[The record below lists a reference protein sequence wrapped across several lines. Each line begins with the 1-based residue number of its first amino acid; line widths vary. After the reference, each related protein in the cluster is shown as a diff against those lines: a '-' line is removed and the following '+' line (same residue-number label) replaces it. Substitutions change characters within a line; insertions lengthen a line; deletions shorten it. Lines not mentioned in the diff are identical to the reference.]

1 MHRDLIAA
9 ALALVIFLPSARAV
23 DFGGNQ
29 SELIRSLLPTV
40 VNITVRK
47 EVVTDSTSAVNAGA
61 TTGQSADSKTFVGSG
76 FVIDPAGA
84 ILTNYHVL
92 ENAFDISVTLFDGS
106 VLPGTMMYAS
116 RLADLAVLRV
126 QPPQPLTPVQWGDS
140 TKLQIGE
147 PVFAIGNPLGIGT
160 SVSGGI
166 ISGLNRNV
174 QDSPYDD
181 YIQTDAAINHGNS
194 GGPLFDMKGRVIGVD
209 TALVSPTEASA
220 GLGLAIPSDTAQFV
234 VGQLKT
240 YGWVRPGWIGV
251 KLQQVTSAMAEAM
264 GMRQAEGSVVSWVLP
279 DGPARKA
286 GIEIGDVIL
295 RFGDKKP
302 PDERALLR
310 DIVRTPVGETVQVT
324 VHRDG
329 GQQTLPVTVAAWPRK
344 KWETRDAPL
353 PTERPNTG
361 IRPDLGLSLAV
372 IATSD
377 RAKYGLEDDVGGV
390 LVSGVVPGSDAAR
403 RGMTEGDVILRVQG
417 KPVTAAGDVQSS
429 IAAEREAKHRFIMM
443 LVLQKGRTTPGPSW
457 VALRLPDSEG

>member
-1 MHRDLIAA
+1 MYRNLIAA
-9 ALALVIFLPSARAV
+9 ALALVIFLPSARAG

-47 EVVTDSTSAVNAGA
+47 EVTDTGSSVNAGA
-61 TTGQSADSKTFVGSG
+61 TTRQSDDSKTFVGSG
-76 FVIDPAGA
+76 FVIDPAGS
-84 ILTNYHVL
+84 IVTNYHVL
-92 ENAFDISVTLFDGS
+92 ENAFEISVTLYDGS
-106 VLPGTMMYAS
+106 VLPGTMLYAS
-116 RLADLAVLRV
+116 RLADLAVLHV
-126 QPPQPLTPVQWGDS
+126 QPPYPLTPVQWGDS

-160 SVSGGI
+160 SVSAGI

-194 GGPLFDMKGRVIGVD
+194 GGPLFNMKGHVIGVD

-234 VGQLKT
+234 VGQLKA

-251 KLQQVTSAMAEAM
+251 KVQQVTAAMADAM
-264 GMRQAEGSVVSWVLP
+264 GMRQPAGSVVSWVLP
-279 DGPARKA
+279 DGPARRA
-286 GIEIGDVIL
+286 GIQIGDVIL
-295 RFGDKKP
+295 RFGDKAP
-302 PDERALLR
+302 NDERALLR
-310 DIVRTPVGETVQVT
+310 DIVRTPVGDTIQVT
-324 VHRDG
+324 LERDG
-329 GQQTLPVTVAAWPRK
+329 AQLTLPVTVAAWPRK

-361 IRPDLGLSLAV
+361 VRPDLGLSLAA
-372 IATSD
+372 IAAGD
-377 RAKYGLEDDVGGV
+377 RAKYGLEDDIGGV

-417 KPVTAAGDVQSS
+417 KPVAAAADVQSS
-429 IAAEREAKHRFIMM
+429 IAAEREAKHRYIMM
-443 LVLQKGRTTPGPSW
+443 LVLQKGRAMPGPSW
-457 VALRLPDSEG
+457 VALQLPEAAG

>member
-1 MHRDLIAA
+1 MHRHLIAA
-9 ALALVIFLPSARAV
+9 ALALVISLPSARAG

-29 SELIRSLLPTV
+29 SELIRKLLPTV

-47 EVVTDSTSAVNAGA
+47 EVTDSPSSVNAGA

-76 FVIDPAGA
+76 FVIDPAGV

-106 VLPGTMMYAS
+106 ILSGTMMHAS
-116 RLADLAVLRV
+116 RLADLAVLHV
-126 QPPQPLTPVQWGDS
+126 QPPYPLTPVQWGDS

-160 SVSGGI
+160 SVSAGI

-194 GGPLFDMKGRVIGVD
+194 GGPLFNMNGQVIGVD

-234 VGQLKT
+234 VDQLRA

-251 KLQQVTSAMAEAM
+251 KVQQVTPPMAEAL

-279 DGPARKA
+279 DGPARRA
-286 GIEIGDVIL
+286 GIQIGDVIL
-295 RFGDKKP
+295 RFGDKTP
-302 PDERALLR
+302 QDERALLR
-310 DIVRTPVGETVQVT
+310 DIVRTPVGETIQVT
-324 VHRDG
+324 LQRDG
-329 GQQTLPVTVAAWPRK
+329 ANQTLPVTIAAWPRK

-361 IRPDLGLSLAV
+361 VRLDLGLSLAA
-372 IATSD
+372 IPTSD

-417 KPVTAAGDVQSS
+417 KSVAAARDVQSS

-443 LVLQKGRTTPGPSW
+443 LVLQKERTVPGPSW
-457 VALRLPDSEG
+457 VALRLPDAAG

>member
-1 MHRDLIAA
+1 MYRNLIAA
-9 ALALVIFLPSARAV
+9 AIALVMFLPSARAG

-47 EVVTDSTSAVNAGA
+47 EAMGASSSVNAGA
-61 TTGQSADSKTFVGSG
+61 TTGQNADSKTFVGSG

-84 ILTNYHVL
+84 IITNYHVL
-92 ENAFDISVTLFDGS
+92 ENAFEISVTLHDGS

-116 RLADLAVLRV
+116 RLADLAVLHV
-126 QPPQPLTPVQWGDS
+126 QPPHPLTPVQWGDS
-140 TKLQIGE
+140 TKLQVGE

-160 SVSGGI
+160 SVSAGI

-194 GGPLFDMKGRVIGVD
+194 GGPLFNMQGQVVGVD
-209 TALVSPTEASA
+209 TALVSPTEGSA

-234 VGQLKT
+234 VGQLKA

-251 KLQQVTSAMAEAM
+251 KVQQITLPMAEAL
-264 GMRQAEGSVVSWVLP
+264 GMRVPEGSVVSWVLP

-286 GIEIGDVIL
+286 GIQIGDVIL
-295 RFGDKKP
+295 RFGDKAP
-302 PDERALLR
+302 RDERALLR
-310 DIVRTPVGETVQVT
+310 DIVRTPVGETIQVT
-324 VHRDG
+324 LVRDG
-329 GQQTLPVTVAAWPRK
+329 TQQTLPVVVAAWPRK

-353 PTERPNTG
+353 PTERPTAD
-361 IRPDLGLSLAV
+361 IRPDLGLSLAS
-372 IATSD
+372 IPSAD

-403 RGMTEGDVILRVQG
+403 RGITEGDVILRIQA
-417 KPVTAAGDVQSS
+417 KPVAATADVQSS
-429 IAAEREAKHRFIMM
+429 ITAEREAKRRFIMM
-443 LVLQKGRTTPGPSW
+443 LVLQKERAAPGPSW
-457 VALRLPDSEG
+457 IALRLPDAA